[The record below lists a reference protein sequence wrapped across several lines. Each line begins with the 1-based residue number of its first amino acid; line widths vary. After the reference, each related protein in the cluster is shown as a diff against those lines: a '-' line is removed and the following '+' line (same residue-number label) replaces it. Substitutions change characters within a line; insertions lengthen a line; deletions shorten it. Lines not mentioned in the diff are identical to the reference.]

1 MENRQTNLNFL
12 LLGSVFSMIAIPMYH
27 YDDMEVDQ
35 SQSNLTKISAM
46 NDRTNLIAYK
56 MKAALTDLLHKA
68 ISLSNAKSDLYGEI
82 GDGDVKVLMY
92 SLPSKL
98 IMNTAK
104 LFGDSVRG
112 TVDKN
117 TMIDIITYS
126 LYIHSVVNSDDYRS
140 IEQILK
146 NIYNIIQQRNYE
158 YNSADLVYDRLSISD
173 IASMVHIKAVRVK
186 NLLNGIDKVREDID
200 GEKVR
205 HSINDNICDL
215 MIYIAMAFLK
225 LHHT

>member
-56 MKAALTDLLHKA
+56 TKAALTDLLHKA

-82 GDGDVKVLMY
+82 GDGDVKVLIY

-104 LFGDSVRG
+104 LFGDSLKG
-112 TVDKN
+112 NVDEN
-117 TMIDIITYS
+117 TLIDIITYT
-126 LYIHSVVNSDDYRS
+126 LYIHSVINSTDYRN
-140 IEQILK
+140 IDQILNHIHK
-146 NIYNIIQQRNYE
+146 IMHHRHYA
-158 YNSADLVYDRLSISD
+158 YNSADMIYDRLSISD
-173 IASMVHIKAVRVK
+173 ISSMAHIKAIRIK
-186 NLLNGIDKVREDID
+186 NLINSIDKNKDDTDI
-200 GEKVR
+200 EKAKY
-205 HSINDNICDL
+205 SIKDSIYDL
-215 MIYIAMAFLK
+215 MIYVSMVFLK
-225 LHHT
+225 LHRI